1 MTAIASRIELIEDF
15 LLDAPRAAEDVR
27 RQPPLL
33 AGLGAY
39 LLGGL
44 SVALAFAVLQPGGA
58 LGGAWPFLT
67 LSCLWHV
74 FSGAVMT
81 ALLHLIADALGGQG
95 RASSLFVLLGLSD
108 LGWALLLPAALL
120 SRALL
125 PGSLWPFPL
134 MFLFAGTVTLLLR
147 IRSVK
152 DNYGIGLGRAWL
164 AVLLPY
170 AALFVLSLL
179 GLALATW
186 GVVIQIVKAF
196 S

>member
-1 MTAIASRIELIEDF
+1 MTAADSRIELLEDF

-27 RQPPLL
+27 RKPPLL
-33 AGLGAY
+33 AGVGAY

-44 SVALAFAVLQPGGA
+44 SVALAFAVLQRGGA
-58 LGGAWPFLT
+58 LGGAWPFIA

-81 ALLHLIADALGGQG
+81 ALLHLIADAAGGEG

-108 LGWALLLPAALL
+108 LGWTLLLPAALL
-120 SRALL
+120 SRAML
-125 PGSLWPFPL
+125 PGAVWPFSL
-134 MFLFAGTVTLLLR
+134 MFLFAGAVTLLLR
-147 IRSVK
+147 VRSVK

-164 AVLLPY
+164 AVILPY
-170 AALFVLSLL
+170 AALFVLACL
-179 GLALATW
+179 GLALAMW
-186 GVVIQIVKAF
+186 GAVMQLIKVF